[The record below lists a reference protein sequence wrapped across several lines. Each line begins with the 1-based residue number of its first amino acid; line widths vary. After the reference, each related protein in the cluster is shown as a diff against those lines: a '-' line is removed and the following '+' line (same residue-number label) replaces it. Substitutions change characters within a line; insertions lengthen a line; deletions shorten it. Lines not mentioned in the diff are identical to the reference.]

1 MQSRDIAV
9 TRPAT
14 LRGLAGPLVESDLI
28 ALAVARNTNLLFANR
43 AFCTLFGRE
52 DGLLGLP
59 VIELVIAAH
68 RERLAQALG
77 LAGGAGTDC
86 IASVVRADGS
96 VIDAELRL
104 GEIVHDNQTLIAISA
119 RDVTERRRTEA
130 QLGLLA
136 YTDPL
141 TGLANRAMFADQLR
155 QVALRAR
162 RAGQIFALLMLDL
175 DGFKA
180 VNDRHGHEAG
190 DHLLRQIAHSFAACL
205 RETDSVARLGGDE
218 FVVLLSRLNLRA
230 DAVAVAN
237 RLIRAAAQPVSL
249 GMHEVQ
255 MGTSV
260 GIALFPEHAGTVDLL
275 LAAAD
280 TALYSAK
287 REGRGRYA
295 WASAATSAGSG
306 PPALLWNAT
315 HEVGIH
321 EIDEQHA
328 RLAGLLNDLVGALRN
343 GEDHTTIFR
352 EIIRYTEFHFA
363 SEERLMAQYNYAD
376 SEAHRDLHRR
386 LLDDIR
392 NLGLE
397 HEGFSV
403 SLILRYLQ
411 EWLLRHVDGA
421 DRELARALVARGVG

>member
-1 MQSRDIAV
+1 
-9 TRPAT
+9 
-14 LRGLAGPLVESDLI
+14 
-28 ALAVARNTNLLFANR
+28 
-43 AFCTLFGRE
+43 
-52 DGLLGLP
+52 
-59 VIELVIAAH
+59 
-68 RERLAQALG
+68 
-77 LAGGAGTDC
+77 
-86 IASVVRADGS
+86 
-96 VIDAELRL
+96 
-104 GEIVHDNQTLIAISA
+104 
-119 RDVTERRRTEA
+119 
-130 QLGLLA
+130 
-136 YTDPL
+136 
-141 TGLANRAMFADQLR
+141 
-155 QVALRAR
+155 
-162 RAGQIFALLMLDL
+162 MLDL
-175 DGFKA
+175 DGLMA
-180 VNDRHGHEAG
+180 VNDLHGHEAG